1 MNQWILIK
9 NEYNQSY
16 PETTHKISTRACH
29 GKYSTVSGSSVVVWA
44 IACLLYPRE
53 LQSLFAE
60 LSGSWLPPRV
70 SQWDALGWNW
80 RAKGRMHP
88 ECFSPSF
95 LFGVFW
101 LCSFWDLSSQTGIE
115 PVHTVVEGQNPN
127 HWTAR
132 EVVFLFRVKVCML
145 HRMHWVVL
153 HLR

>member
-16 PETTHKISTRACH
+16 PETTHKISSRACH

-95 LFGVFW
+95 LFGVSW

-115 PVHTVVEGQNPN
+115 PLPLQWKHGTLTTGLPGNS
-127 HWTAR
+127 
-132 EVVFLFRVKVCML
+132 FLWWFSPAAATSLLCL
-145 HRMHWVVL
+145 
-153 HLR
+153 